1 VHSGGLEKTQA
12 EVLIYA
18 NTQAKL
24 NEIISQFILLR
35 AENERLSGAPKG
47 GAEVDRET
55 INRRLNE
62 TIFDD
67 EYLERKARKLASRY
81 KDEYGNIRGEQV

>member
-1 VHSGGLEKTQA
+1 MEKTQA

-24 NEIISQFILLR
+24 NEIISEFINLKSQNDQLTGMR
-35 AENERLSGAPKG
+35 NLNE
-47 GAEVDRET
+47 DRET

-67 EYLERKARKLASRY
+67 EYLEEKAKKLANRY
-81 KDEYGNIRGEQV
+81 KDEYGNIKGDQV